1 MTFLCLKGG
10 HDTKTGPSNK
20 NVKTQ
25 THSVEAV
32 IEDES
37 PITEDTVEY
46 EGLNEEASINFTLTR
61 AKDIMLETFSATLTG
76 GDSKMARARI
86 FKDNG
91 SQRNFIT
98 TKLATQLQCPVIQQ
112 DVLLNIRGFVAN
124 KTVKSNL
131 VKVFIKINDM
141 IYDVPAICVD
151 VINTSF
157 KAHDVNNIA
166 SVFGEHGYTIPDDAL
181 HTGDDTVSNIDM
193 VLGSESRHIL
203 PCKDVLFG
211 AENPSVFVDTPIG
224 VMLSGST
231 SCMRNNLTSL
241 PVRNSVTQ
249 ACTVIV
255 ASGICESISDTNTNF
270 ASIDHSGECVFSCDD
285 SDVTRHA
292 EVYND
297 TLDDN
302 KFSESESL
310 IATSVLQTMK
320 HGPDGRC
327 IVSLPWNHKLSHLLS
342 KNFNLARQVLK
353 STYRKLKNDPELLHL
368 YDDVI
373 KEQENSN
380 IIEKID
386 NIEQHLQKDPNCAFL
401 AHMGIFKSSS
411 ETTKCRVVYLSN
423 ICEKSKSNNISV
435 SHNMALLPGPS
446 LNNKISTAIIF
457 LRFDKFL
464 LIFDLCKA
472 FLQIGLNIEDSNR
485 LMFLWFKNVRME
497 DFSVVAYR
505 CLRLPF
511 GLRPSPFLLTMVLYK
526 MLIVDGH
533 SDEKVHKL
541 KAEIYNNIYVD
552 NGGVTANTVDEL
564 KWKYE
569 TLEQIFNEYKF
580 ELQQYATN
588 DAELQNCVDNETSST
603 TTKEVKMLGHVWN
616 RETDSLSPS
625 KIKLDDGANTLRK
638 CLSSVNSVYDL
649 FGIYCPV
656 LLRVRLF
663 VQSLQ
668 NDQTL
673 NWDTELSHSRQKE
686 WQKICKQANNT
697 PIMTIPRFVGSRSG
711 TYSLIIFT
719 DASQSVCGGVV
730 YLLNIDENIISFC
743 GAYSKLLCENLKKK
757 SIPCLELLGIVWGLQ
772 YVFDKYEALTSN
784 DVIQPICISSIV
796 LYTDSTCCL
805 HWLESYSYKFD
816 KMNDKSTFVKNKLRQ
831 IDDLCSRKAV
841 KFIHTRGVQNLAD
854 VTTKPCSYGVLKKN
868 DFKFLRGPDII
879 EAKAD
884 EVYITDRVITIP
896 NPGVLPV
903 DEVFGSWACNT
914 DPIPVGDLTTKNT
927 GETKLLWEVVL
938 PIDLSKCSNF
948 FRLVRTLKYVL
959 MFLNNL
965 KNRTAGKGLLC
976 LRTDMSLHRQAKMMI
991 IRSEQKRY
999 FQEELKFLSVKGPSK
1014 LMPTMIAKLNLFVDD
1029 ESLLRVRCKMGKFG
1043 NNFTP
1048 IILPRNSITTKA
1060 IITQT
1065 HKIYSHCG
1073 AHQLVNALNKQFYIN
1088 SIFSLVKVILRE
1100 CTTCRRFN
1108 ARPIKLNQS
1117 DYRLERVNP
1126 ENQPFANI
1134 YLDYAG
1140 PFTVNLCGS
1149 RTKVYLLILTCM
1161 WTRAVNIIICRS
1173 ADATDFLK
1181 ALQEHIYSYGVF
1193 KSCISDLGS
1202 QIRAGASTI
1211 QAYLSDPDT
1220 QDFLDFHN
1228 MKWMQFKQF
1237 AKGHSALGSLVEVC
1251 VKQVKLL
1258 IQKTLK
1264 RVILDYFHFEHL
1276 VAKCNCL
1283 INKRPVAF
1291 KSELTTLSP
1300 HEVPEPVTPE
1310 MLIKGYETKMLDI
1323 VPAQEASPQDIDD
1336 DSDNFIPYPASMND
1350 QYTKLKAAKSRL
1362 VSYYNHEFLNNLI
1375 SQAIDKKDRYKPV
1388 NHERLNVGD
1397 IVLLV
1402 EPNTK
1407 RLMYPMAKIERVE
1420 RNELGETTAVYVFK
1434 GATRESVYRHA
1445 TSVILLLSNTNSDD
1459 NKIQTAAKKTPETK
1473 PQHTQRP
1480 IRQAALK
1487 CKEKMKD
1494 ILN

>member
-1 MTFLCLKGG
+1 MSQAELDSLVRLRGYKRQKLTRLCNEIGTHLTSMVGHQQNDYIQKLIAIRSELDKFNEDILILYDKLKWNEDNINTKMAECERYDALALDCLTQVTYISPIDSPAMNNNDAYQQDEPSQPRKLDLPKLPLPVFSNSTNESFRKFITGFEAIINKYRLTSYEKYVYLRGQLNKGPKVLVDSLDIEHQLYDTAKELLSQAFDDETSVKYDLIKRLAGLKFALNDEPYSYIGEMRAIISDAKATKLTAEDFLQYFVWTGLNSKFQDCLITITNKNKPSLNEINDNIFNATDRFKKFKGSVKPTESISGSDLYKAMNEPVEVMALDVKAGRFCALCKADRVDNKHDIRFCRKYSSPGSKVAKLKSIKGCIKCGFSNHETKNCQFKFMSKCINCTGEHMTFLCLKGS

-25 THSVEAV
+25 IHSVEAV
-32 IEDES
+32 IDDES
-37 PITEDTVEY
+37 SITEDTVEH
-46 EGLNEEASINFTLTR
+46 EGHNEETSISFTATR
-61 AKDIMLETFSATLTG
+61 ANDIMLETFSATLTG

-166 SVFGEHGYTIPDDAL
+166 SVFREHGYTIADDAL

-255 ASGICESISDTNTNF
+255 ASGICESISETNTNF

-485 LMFLWFKNVRME
+485 LLFLWFKNVRME

-580 ELQQYATN
+580 ELQQYVTN

-603 TTKEVKMLGHVWN
+603 TTKEVKVLGHVWN

-656 LLRVRLF
+656 LLRARLF

-697 PIMTIPRFVGSRSG
+697 PIMTIPRFVGPRSG

-730 YLLNIDENIISFC
+730 YLMNVDENIISFC

-831 IDDLCSRKAV
+831 IDDLCS
-841 KFIHTRGVQNLAD
+841 
-854 VTTKPCSYGVLKKN
+854 KK
-868 DFKFLRGPDII
+868 G
-879 EAKAD
+879 
-884 EVYITDRVITIP
+884 
-896 NPGVLPV
+896 G
-903 DEVFGSWACNT
+903 
-914 DPIPVGDLTTKNT
+914 
-927 GETKLLWEVVL
+927 
-938 PIDLSKCSNF
+938 
-948 FRLVRTLKYVL
+948 
-959 MFLNNL
+959 
-965 KNRTAGKGLLC
+965 
-976 LRTDMSLHRQAKMMI
+976 
-991 IRSEQKRY
+991 
-999 FQEELKFLSVKGPSK
+999 
-1014 LMPTMIAKLNLFVDD
+1014 
-1029 ESLLRVRCKMGKFG
+1029 
-1043 NNFTP
+1043 
-1048 IILPRNSITTKA
+1048 
-1060 IITQT
+1060 
-1065 HKIYSHCG
+1065 
-1073 AHQLVNALNKQFYIN
+1073 
-1088 SIFSLVKVILRE
+1088 
-1100 CTTCRRFN
+1100 
-1108 ARPIKLNQS
+1108 
-1117 DYRLERVNP
+1117 
-1126 ENQPFANI
+1126 
-1134 YLDYAG
+1134 
-1140 PFTVNLCGS
+1140 
-1149 RTKVYLLILTCM
+1149 
-1161 WTRAVNIIICRS
+1161 
-1173 ADATDFLK
+1173 
-1181 ALQEHIYSYGVF
+1181 
-1193 KSCISDLGS
+1193 
-1202 QIRAGASTI
+1202 
-1211 QAYLSDPDT
+1211 
-1220 QDFLDFHN
+1220 
-1228 MKWMQFKQF
+1228 
-1237 AKGHSALGSLVEVC
+1237 
-1251 VKQVKLL
+1251 
-1258 IQKTLK
+1258 
-1264 RVILDYFHFEHL
+1264 
-1276 VAKCNCL
+1276 
-1283 INKRPVAF
+1283 
-1291 KSELTTLSP
+1291 
-1300 HEVPEPVTPE
+1300 
-1310 MLIKGYETKMLDI
+1310 
-1323 VPAQEASPQDIDD
+1323 
-1336 DSDNFIPYPASMND
+1336 
-1350 QYTKLKAAKSRL
+1350 
-1362 VSYYNHEFLNNLI
+1362 
-1375 SQAIDKKDRYKPV
+1375 
-1388 NHERLNVGD
+1388 
-1397 IVLLV
+1397 
-1402 EPNTK
+1402 
-1407 RLMYPMAKIERVE
+1407 
-1420 RNELGETTAVYVFK
+1420 
-1434 GATRESVYRHA
+1434 
-1445 TSVILLLSNTNSDD
+1445 
-1459 NKIQTAAKKTPETK
+1459 
-1473 PQHTQRP
+1473 
-1480 IRQAALK
+1480 
-1487 CKEKMKD
+1487 
-1494 ILN
+1494 